1 MLVGKDAR
9 SLGKY
14 PYKAEFLQGLK
25 INSKDIGLNLDAIL
39 YTLPNVSAFVGSDIV
54 AGVYL
59 TELKDKEDTLFI
71 DIGTNGEI
79 VLKAKD
85 RLYCCSTAAG
95 PALEGMNIEC
105 GMRAESGAIEAINLG
120 KDEISLITIENDAPL
135 GICGSGLLSAVS
147 QIVDNDLVNKRGRII
162 DPKKLEDTDYRKK
175 YIKENKEGKRY
186 IVLDEQNNV
195 FLSQK
200 DIRQVQLAKGAIL
213 SGFITLLKREN
224 MELTDLNSVIIAGG
238 FGSHLKKEDITGVGI
253 LPKEV
258 ENLISYVGN
267 SSLIGAYIAL
277 MNDEIKNQM
286 QDLSSQIEYID
297 LSTSEN
303 YDKTFARS
311 MQFN

>member
-1 MLVGKDAR
+1 
-9 SLGKY
+9 
-14 PYKAEFLQGLK
+14 
-25 INSKDIGLNLDAIL
+25 
-39 YTLPNVSAFVGSDIV
+39 
-54 AGVYL
+54 
-59 TELKDKEDTLFI
+59 
-71 DIGTNGEI
+71 
-79 VLKAKD
+79 
-85 RLYCCSTAAG
+85 
-95 PALEGMNIEC
+95 
-105 GMRAESGAIEAINLG
+105 
-120 KDEISLITIENDAPL
+120 
-135 GICGSGLLSAVS
+135 
-147 QIVDNDLVNKRGRII
+147 
-162 DPKKLEDTDYRKK
+162 
-175 YIKENKEGKRY
+175 
-186 IVLDEQNNV
+186 
-195 FLSQK
+195 
-200 DIRQVQLAKGAIL
+200 
-213 SGFITLLKREN
+213 